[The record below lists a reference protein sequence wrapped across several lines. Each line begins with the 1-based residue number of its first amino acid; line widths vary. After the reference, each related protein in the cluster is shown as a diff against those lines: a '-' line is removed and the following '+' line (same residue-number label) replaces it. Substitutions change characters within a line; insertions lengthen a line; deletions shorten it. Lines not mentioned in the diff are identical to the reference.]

1 MCCIIIQKEDTP
13 NRVIREDMPP
23 FLLTSSNVLFRNESN
38 HTKLIYPDGLTQL
51 QPNKQYLYHIGM
63 DTSMDLA
70 AIFGDVRVGV
80 DAMETYSSS

>member
-1 MCCIIIQKEDTP
+1 M
-13 NRVIREDMPP
+13 
-23 FLLTSSNVLFRNESN
+23 
-38 HTKLIYPDGLTQL
+38 IYPDGLTQL
-51 QPNKQYLYHIGM
+51 QPNKQYLYHIGL